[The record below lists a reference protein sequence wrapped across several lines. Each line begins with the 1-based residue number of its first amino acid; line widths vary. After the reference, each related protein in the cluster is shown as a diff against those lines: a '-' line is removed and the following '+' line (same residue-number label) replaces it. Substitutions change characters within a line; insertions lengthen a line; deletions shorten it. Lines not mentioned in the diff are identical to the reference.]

1 MKIIV
6 SVSIIQKARKVALK
20 MNKFLQRL
28 FLYEKY
34 EIKTKLSKREI
45 LKKIDSFADPEYTDY
60 YGGISEDG
68 FFIAEKNRKHF
79 TGGHSQNSF
88 APVAKAKI
96 TDSDGMTTVSMVI
109 RMNLLVLILFAPI
122 YIISLLTVVLFP
134 FMLILLHFAFVK
146 PAKRLKEK
154 IEDILIA
161 DGIY

>member
-1 MKIIV
+1 
-6 SVSIIQKARKVALK
+6 

-28 FLYEKY
+28 FLFEKC
-34 EIKTKLSKREI
+34 EIKTKRSKKEI
-45 LKKIDSFADPEYTDY
+45 LKKMDSFTDPEYTDY
-60 YGGISEDG
+60 YGNISEDG
-68 FFIAEKNRKHF
+68 FFVAEKSRKHF
-79 TGGHSQNSF
+79 TGGHSHNSF

-96 TDSDGMTTVSMVI
+96 TESDGMTTVSMVI

-122 YIISLLTVVLFP
+122 YIIFLLTVVLYP
-134 FMLILLHFAFVK
+134 FVFILLHFAFFK

>member
-1 MKIIV
+1 MEIIV
-6 SVSIIQKARKVALK
+6 SVSIIQKARKVDLK
-20 MNKFLQRL
+20 MNKFFQRL
-28 FLYEKY
+28 FLYEKS

-68 FFIAEKNRKHF
+68 FFIAEKSRKYF
-79 TGGHSQNSF
+79 IGGHSHNSF

-96 TDSDGMTTVSMVI
+96 TECDGMTTVSMVI
-109 RMNLLVLILFAPI
+109 RMNLLVLIFFAPI
-122 YIISLLTVVLFP
+122 YITSLLTVVLFP
-134 FMLILLHFAFVK
+134 FMRLILHFAFVM